1 VGHHCL
7 VVDRTREKVL
17 EAQVEELARV
27 LEQRT
32 GVAR

>member
-1 VGHHCL
+1 